1 MNLYSKVVK
10 EVEAMPDGPQIAAFF
25 DFDGTLIYGYSATT
39 YLREQIKRGDIK
51 PDQFIELGKTMVD
64 FGLGNMGFS
73 AMMMAASQFLAGIE
87 ESSYIEFSEFL
98 YTKHIAKLVYPES
111 RALVEAHLKKGHTVA
126 LVS

>member
-51 PDQFIELGKTMVD
+51 PDQFVELGKTMVD
-64 FGLGNMGFS
+64 FGLGNRGLA
-73 AMMMAASQFLAGIE
+73 AMRMAASQFLGGIE
-87 ESSYIEFSEFL
+87 E
-98 YTKHIAKLVYPES
+98 
-111 RALVEAHLKKGHTVA
+111 
-126 LVS
+126 